1 MAEEKFQFNDLDL
14 MIAMDMGRGGSDDD
28 LDPETYE
35 RLSRLFSKINH
46 YDQGFDP
53 DLPHKTSSLRQAAEK
68 LEQDLVEKT
77 LPGKR
82 TFLYKLAAE
91 KLATMMLA
99 EAMGGLSTSWDTK
112 SGGALKT
119 ERALG
124 INEVISGTNT
134 SKYGMA
140 PQISKSTGPLF
151 NVSIDLANPYDFL
164 AKSGR
169 IGKLP
174 AGYKQDISKII
185 FKPSAL
191 RMAKEA
197 VSDIITDIYL
207 NKIKKSKDDNDD
219 KISSEIL
226 AGINKLIGSI
236 QQLNL
241 LKRMIVMKLAEINR
255 VKDELKSKINL
266 DSLQSLNSYLNELIE
281 ILPVLMQEI
290 NLFMTTPTR
299 GILVGINGDITN
311 LIYRN
316 KMKQQEIIPPIV
328 KAVGDQSIRLIGRLA
343 WKEDNSTYEKEGIGY
358 KIIGENTFDFSENIR
373 FNKSFFF
380 QIEYLLKD
388 VSNRIEDALNAPF
401 EKAQYESGLMDLLDS
416 SFETKNPSYNG
427 DMTQGGH
434 NLSASE
440 EAKNVEIN
448 ASRLI
453 NVNET
458 SDGDVLEIMYSI
470 TDNLSLVFGDDDL
483 DDSGVGKIKS
493 AISKTIFERSGLEN
507 EIGNYLI
514 NQVEASFDMIFQDNS
529 MSGMHGSAGRFS

>member
-1 MAEEKFQFNDLDL
+1 MAETFQFNDLDL
-14 MIAMDMGRGGSDDD
+14 MIAMDMGYGGSDDD
-28 LDPETYE
+28 LDHETYE
-35 RLSRLFSKINH
+35 RLSKIFSKINH
-46 YDQGFDP
+46 YDQGLDP
-53 DLPHKTSSLRQAAEK
+53 DLPHKTSSLRNAAER
-68 LEQDLVEKT
+68 LEQDLVEKA

-82 TFLYKLAAE
+82 TVLYKLAAE

-119 ERALG
+119 ERQLG
-124 INEVISGTNT
+124 INEVLSGRKA
-134 SKYGMA
+134 SEYGMA
-140 PQISKSTGPLF
+140 PQLSKATSPLF
-151 NVSIDLANPYDFL
+151 NVSLDLSNPYDFL

-169 IGKLP
+169 IGRLP
-174 AGYKQDISKII
+174 PGHKQDISKII
-185 FKPSAL
+185 FKTSAM
-191 RMAKEA
+191 RMAKDA

-207 NKIKKSKDDNDD
+207 NKTKRSEDDNDD

-255 VKDELKSKINL
+255 VRDELKSKINL

-290 NLFMTTPTR
+290 NLFMTIPTR

-316 KMKQQEIIPPIV
+316 KAKQQEIVPSIV
-328 KAVGDQSIRLIGRLA
+328 KSIGDQSFRLIGKLA
-343 WKEDNSTYEKEGIGY
+343 WREDNSTHNKERVGY
-358 KIIGENTFDFSENIR
+358 KIIGEDTLGFSESIR
-373 FNKSFFF
+373 SNQSFFF
-380 QIEYLLKD
+380 QIEYILKD
-388 VSNRIEDALNAPF
+388 TSNRIGDALNAPF
-401 EKAQYESGLMDLLDS
+401 EKIQYGSGLTDLLDS
-416 SFETKNPSYNG
+416 SFKMRNLSYDS
-427 DMTQGGH
+427 DMTQGGR

-458 SDGDVLEIMYSI
+458 SDGDILEIMYSI

-483 DDSGVGKIKS
+483 NDTNINKIKS
-493 AISKTIFERSGLEN
+493 AISKAVFERGGLEN
-507 EIGNYLI
+507 EIGDYLTK
-514 NQVEASFDMIFQDNS
+514 QVEASFDVIFQDHS
-529 MSGMHGSAGRFS
+529 MSGTHAAPGRFS